1 MKLAL
6 LAKIKSH
13 FNKQTT
19 DKFAGISI
27 HPECIRIVKIKQL
40 ETGYECIKSEEYPI
54 ESQGKLDKLLSLI
67 IDDFKLQNI
76 RTVLVIGNNKTES
89 AQIELS
95 ELPVVDI
102 AASLPWQVKDLI
114 SIPPQDMICDY
125 IEMNVQPLG
134 QTAKAQVMAT
144 SRAYLETLI
153 TPFHQNKAEITGIT
167 TEQFVLARMQSTEDT
182 AQLIF
187 IQHKASDAI
196 LLILKNQQICFAR
209 KIRGA
214 DTIISMA
221 PELILDGG
229 SDFIAIEIQRS
240 IDYYES
246 QLKQPPIKNVLVAIA
261 GDNESI
267 VIDALNNSLPIK
279 TIQLPITQ
287 INNASSLDYLA
298 ALGAANYAMLEGAKK

>member
-1 MKLAL
+1 MKLEL
-6 LAKIKSH
+6 FAKIKTH

-27 HPECIRIVKIKQL
+27 HQECIRIVKIKQL
-40 ETGYECIKSEEYPI
+40 ETGYECIKNAEYPI
-54 ESQGKLDKLLSLI
+54 ASQDKVGHLLSVI

-76 RTVLVIGNNKTES
+76 RTVLVINNNKTES

-95 ELPVVDI
+95 ELPVADI
-102 AASLPWQVKDLI
+102 SASLSWQMKDLI

-134 QTAKAQVMAT
+134 QTPKAQVMAT
-144 SRAYLETLI
+144 SRQYLESLI
-153 TPFHQNKAEITGIT
+153 MPFHQDNAEILGIT

-182 AQLIF
+182 AQLLF
-187 IQHKASDAI
+187 IQHKQSDAI

-209 KIRGA
+209 KIRGT
-214 DTIISMA
+214 DIVINMT
-221 PELILDGG
+221 PEEVFDGG
-229 SDFIAIEIQRS
+229 TDVIAIEIQRS

-246 QLKQPPIKNVLVAIA
+246 QLKQPPIKNVLVAMD
-261 GDNESI
+261 GDNGAV

-279 TIQLPITQ
+279 TIQLPITKMKD
-287 INNASSLDYLA
+287 ASSLDYLA
-298 ALGAANYAMLEGAKK
+298 ALGAANYAMLEGV

>member
-1 MKLAL
+1 MKSAL

-40 ETGYECIKSEEYPI
+40 ETGYECLKSEEYPI
-54 ESQGKLDKLLSLI
+54 GSQDKLGKLLSQI
-67 IDDFKLQNI
+67 IHDFHLQNI
-76 RTVLVIGNNKTES
+76 RSVLVINNNKTES
-89 AQIELS
+89 AQIDLS
-95 ELPVVDI
+95 ELPVADI
-102 AASLPWQVKDLI
+102 FASLPWQVKDLI

-125 IEMNVQPLG
+125 IEMNIQPLG
-134 QTAKAQVMAT
+134 QQPKAQVMAT

-153 TPFHQNKAEITGIT
+153 TPFHQNKAEILGIT
-167 TEQFVLARMQSTEDT
+167 TEQFVVARMQSTQDT
-182 AQLIF
+182 AQLVF

-214 DTIISMA
+214 DTIINM
-221 PELILDGG
+221 PQQDILDGG

-279 TIQLPITQ
+279 TIQFPIMQ
-287 INNASSLDYLA
+287 INNASPLEYLA
-298 ALGAANYAMLEGAKK
+298 ALGAANYAIQEGAQ